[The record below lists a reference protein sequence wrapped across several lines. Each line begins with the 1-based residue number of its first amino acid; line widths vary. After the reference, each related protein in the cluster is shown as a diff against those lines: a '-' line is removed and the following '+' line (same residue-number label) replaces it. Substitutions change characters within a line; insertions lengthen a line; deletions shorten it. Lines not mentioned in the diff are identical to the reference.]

1 MNLNCQYFWPN
12 LMCCLPPTLFSI
24 MEKGETWDCFPGEV
38 YAVLELNPGHHTSQE
53 NVAEAETWSLPID
66 P

>member
-1 MNLNCQYFWPN
+1 MYH
-12 LMCCLPPTLFSI
+12 LPPTLFSI

-38 YAVLELNPGHHTSQE
+38 YVVLGLNPRLHTWQELSQE
-53 NVAEAETWSLPID
+53 HVAETETWYLLTD